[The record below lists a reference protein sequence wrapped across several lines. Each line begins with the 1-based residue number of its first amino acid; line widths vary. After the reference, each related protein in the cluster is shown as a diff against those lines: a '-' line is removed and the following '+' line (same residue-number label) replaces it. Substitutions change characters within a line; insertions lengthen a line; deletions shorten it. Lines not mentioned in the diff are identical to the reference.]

1 MKKIN
6 KLNILS
12 VIYVVISLIFIIS
25 LIRLNVLP
33 NKYLIPVIIIYILFN
48 IIGIVF
54 INRKN
59 KVLKIISI
67 IFLSLLSIGS
77 LISTY
82 FINSTN
88 NFINNSFNNKTK
100 QEFTYYVIGLSKNN
114 LSEEDI
120 NGDIGYYKNSSNI
133 DAAIEYLNNKF
144 SVTTNGFD
152 DLNNLFDKLNN
163 EEEKIILIEKSSYNI
178 ILSLDS
184 NHKSDDYK
192 IIYEF
197 KVEKELKIDNK
208 KSNSFNIYIVG
219 SDFAGMMDLNMIAT
233 INQDTHK
240 ILLTSIP
247 RDYYIEVAG
256 YNGTKD
262 KLSFITQSVD
272 VSMESLELLFG
283 TDIDYYLKIDTNSLV
298 TLVDQIGGIEYCS
311 DVEFTTTHAQV
322 LNTYNDSYGRKLHIV
337 KGCQH
342 LNGVQTLTVARERN
356 AFPGRDRVR
365 QQNCQKIMIAIFKK
379 IATIDTI
386 GRYNDVL
393 NAVSNSYET
402 NISRDII
409 TSNIKDVLNNGN
421 KWTIETQ
428 SVDGSDGHDRVH
440 LNTAVDWVMYPNM
453 DTVNTAK
460 EKINNI
466 MK

>member
-1 MKKIN
+1 
-6 KLNILS
+6 
-12 VIYVVISLIFIIS
+12 
-25 LIRLNVLP
+25 
-33 NKYLIPVIIIYILFN
+33 
-48 IIGIVF
+48 
-54 INRKN
+54 
-59 KVLKIISI
+59 
-67 IFLSLLSIGS
+67 
-77 LISTY
+77 
-82 FINSTN
+82 
-88 NFINNSFNNKTK
+88 
-100 QEFTYYVIGLSKNN
+100 
-114 LSEEDI
+114 
-120 NGDIGYYKNSSNI
+120 
-133 DAAIEYLNNKF
+133 
-144 SVTTNGFD
+144 
-152 DLNNLFDKLNN
+152 
-163 EEEKIILIEKSSYNI
+163 
-178 ILSLDS
+178 
-184 NHKSDDYK
+184 
-192 IIYEF
+192 
-197 KVEKELKIDNK
+197 
-208 KSNSFNIYIVG
+208 
-219 SDFAGMMDLNMIAT
+219 MIAT

-262 KLSFITQSVD
+262 KLSFITQGVD
-272 VSMESLELLFG
+272 VSMESLELLFD

-428 SVDGSDGHDRVH
+428 SVDGSDGQDRVH
-440 LNTAVDWVMYPNM
+440 LNTGYDWVMYPNM

>member
-12 VIYVVISLIFIIS
+12 IIYVVISLIFIIS
-25 LIRLNVLP
+25 LFGLNVLP
-33 NKYLIPVIIIYILFN
+33 NKYLIPVIIIYVLFN

-67 IFLSLLSIGS
+67 ILLSLLSIGS
-77 LISTY
+77 LIGTY

-114 LSEEDI
+114 FSEDDI

-144 SVTTNGFD
+144 SINSNGFD

-197 KVEKELKIDNK
+197 KVEKELKINNK

-219 SDFAGMMDLNMIAT
+219 SDFSGMNDLNMLVT

-256 YNGTKD
+256 YNGIKD
-262 KLSFITQSVD
+262 KLSFITQGVD
-272 VSMESLELLFG
+272 VSMESLELLFD

-356 AFPGRDRVR
+356 TFPGRDRVR